1 MDMEEATQEAPQE
14 EDSQEEEVFS
24 QEEEEEKE
32 EVFHPNSQEVFHP
45 KDRGDPETCQEAQE
59 EEDQEEDPHQD
70 GCRPP
75 DQDKNDGSRRQHLTL
90 EPQEAHHS
98 EHGFGSLQR
107 GVV

>member
-1 MDMEEATQEAPQE
+1 MEEAPQ
-14 EDSQEEEVFS
+14 DNKFFCHL
-24 QEEEEEKE
+24 EEEEEE

-45 KDRGDPETCQEAQE
+45 KDRGDPETCQEAQEEEAQE

-75 DQDKNDGSRRQHLTL
+75 DQDKNDGSRRQRLTQGL
-90 EPQEAHHS
+90 QEAPHS
-98 EHGFGSLQR
+98 ERGFGNLRR